1 MYIYDIHMYTVYENK
16 NHKAP
21 PLINLFF
28 PPNFLVLPSKASST
42 SEKPPV
48 GQAFVFWGGLAG
60 MIFVPVFSG
69 LTQCPAW
76 KLGPKKGWIVE
87 LIEMEAGGMVFF
99 FCLFSFFFLAAFFQK

>member
-1 MYIYDIHMYTVYENK
+1 
-16 NHKAP
+16 
-21 PLINLFF
+21 
-28 PPNFLVLPSKASST
+28 
-42 SEKPPV
+42 
-48 GQAFVFWGGLAG
+48 